1 MLEIF
6 IIFYCIKSFLE
17 IYTLFMQIKYVKNAK
32 NLEPIILLDSSKYK
46 EAANC
51 SIGKDKLGM
60 YLSGY
65 NFILFI
71 LCDSNRLLLF
81 KSNNFC
87 KYFHFYKFDSYFTI

>member
-17 IYTLFMQIKYVKNAK
+17 IYTLFMQIKYVKKAK

-65 NFILFI
+65 NFIYLF
-71 LCDSNRLLLF
+71 
-81 KSNNFC
+81 
-87 KYFHFYKFDSYFTI
+87 YGFYLDYLI